1 MTTLDTLRGRLVI
14 LGADR
19 TAHSGRTLMEH
30 LTSTARLLESWG
42 CDEAVCIAGMFHS
55 IYGTNAFGFS
65 GLDPGDREQLRD
77 IIGPRAEALV
87 FLFCTGDRPAA
98 LVDALQT
105 GRWRNRLTGQSIS
118 LPPDVV
124 SDLIE
129 IECANLLEQ
138 QCGHRFLVSLTAT
151 AATAAGPLK
160 PKIAQAVRHFL
171 NHVSGPFP
179 STLASRGTTMHA
191 DVAAPPALD
200 DTDLFAQRGYLVMRN
215 LLSRR
220 LLDIALRYYLS
231 HLKVEGYYS
240 TNERTRAL
248 NRYADALGEALFPEI
263 QPLIE
268 ARIGKKLI
276 PTYSFARIYT
286 TESRLTPHVDR
297 GACEISATLTVGFK
311 CPSLWPIFLRHDGSD
326 LAIELDVGDALIY
339 RGMDLSHWREPLTSG
354 FWCQLFFHFVEADG
368 PMTAHAFDGRK
379 ALGPQT
385 GASED

>member
-1 MTTLDTLRGRLVI
+1 MTTLDTLRGRLVT

-30 LTSTARLLESWG
+30 LTSTARLLEDWG

-55 IYGTNAFGFS
+55 IYGTNAFGYS
-65 GLDPGDREQLRD
+65 SLHHGDREQLRD
-77 IIGPRAEALV
+77 LIGHRAEALA

-98 LVDALQT
+98 LIEALQT

-118 LPPDVV
+118 LPPNVL

-138 QCGHRFLVSLTAT
+138 QCGHRFLASLANT
-151 AATAAGPLK
+151 AATAVAPLK
-160 PKIAQAVRHFL
+160 PQILHAIRHFL
-171 NHVSGPFP
+171 DHVAGPFP
-179 STLASRGTTMHA
+179 IALTSRGTIMHA
-191 DVAAPPALD
+191 DVAAPPVHNDAE
-200 DTDLFAQRGYLVMRN
+200 LFTQRGYLVVRN

-220 LLDIALRYYLS
+220 LLEIALRYYLS
-231 HLKVEGYYS
+231 HLKVDGYYS

-268 ARIGKKLI
+268 ASIGKKLI

-326 LAIELDVGDALIY
+326 MAIELDVGDALIY
-339 RGMDLSHWREPLTSG
+339 RGMELTHWREPLTTG
-354 FWCQLFFHFVEADG
+354 FWCQLFFHFVDAEG
-368 PMTAHAFDGRK
+368 PMTAHAYDGRN

-385 GASED
+385 GGSEG